1 MTKPVND
8 SAQLLGTLGNV
19 KKFVFALANP
29 ILKSLSRNHNRRVFE
44 GFANN
49 ILPQTGLQSHARGN
63 LVKQQVEQGNYQQAI
78 DILKKHRVQVDYD
91 KLWKEPWC
99 NDATNYETC
108 IRLGPCRLI
117 VPSIDRLLTERLQSQ
132 TTIATS
138 LMQSLY
144 VDIKA
149 HVRTE
154 LDAAEEQLNKLGA
167 EADMLGEKLSELM
180 VEHFWERII
189 IFLVCGGTLIICI

>member
-1 MTKPVND
+1 M
-8 SAQLLGTLGNV
+8 
-19 KKFVFALANP
+19 
-29 ILKSLSRNHNRRVFE
+29 
-44 GFANN
+44 
-49 ILPQTGLQSHARGN
+49 
-63 LVKQQVEQGNYQQAI
+63 
-78 DILKKHRVQVDYD
+78 
-91 KLWKEPWC
+91 
-99 NDATNYETC
+99 
-108 IRLGPCRLI
+108 GPCRLI

-167 EADMLGEKLSELM
+167 EADMLGEKLSDLM
-180 VEHFWERII
+180 EENFWERII
-189 IFLVCGGTLIICI
+189 IFLVCGGTLIICILAIWTIRKSQLLQKEYCSGITSKIEEIAEQYSQMGRKIPFRRDPFSSVPFSFAGEGPPPNLHRELVRKSVGRLE